1 MFVIC
6 IFFAYTAHLLGE
18 NWVIMRERWPE
29 YRQHCRKP
37 YPEIALRSMGPN
49 MKVAAS
55 IVIYVTLF
63 GTAVVFILLSSRII
77 QHLLASIFGVQ
88 ISFCYLLC
96 IVSLAIMPLT
106 YLKSPADFWLVIV
119 VAMLCTISAV
129 ALVLLGVSF
138 DMSACLPEARY
149 PPFKASS
156 AVLSLGTFLFAFSGH
171 HAFPTIQHDMKR
183 PHEFTKSVMLG
194 FIMIALLYMPLSV
207 YGYVVYGDSM
217 YSSVIDSVQTTW
229 IRYAADL
236 SIAIHCILTLI
247 IMANPLNQQAEDAL
261 NAPHTFGLTRVVI
274 RSCVLGA
281 MLFCALTIPDFGPFM
296 NLHYHTIGMC
306 HITEHMQ
313 PLPERLCPRSQD
325 STVHASIIQ
334 RVAFGL
340 TRVVIRSCVLGAMLF
355 CALTIPDFGPF
366 MNLVGSTTIPLVCA
380 ILPSICNLYLNASV
394 LDHKTQQ
401 YTLASFN
408 EVWSHGTH
416 FTSTSVALVA
426 GVVSAY
432 MSLEE
437 ITLVHFTPPC
447 YLRPFLSVEPSLYN
461 GELISCC
468 GMNRNILA
476 SGNTTELCRI

>member
-1 MFVIC
+1 MTATVLHGLSWVVTAFFIVADMVGGGVVAMPVAFLSTGLFVGLSFMFVIC

-296 NLHYHTIGMC
+296 NL
-306 HITEHMQ
+306 
-313 PLPERLCPRSQD
+313 
-325 STVHASIIQ
+325 
-334 RVAFGL
+334 
-340 TRVVIRSCVLGAMLF
+340 
-355 CALTIPDFGPF
+355 
-366 MNLVGSTTIPLVCA
+366 VGSTTIPLVCA

-408 EVWSHGTH
+408 DVIKRTNRVKLIWNA
-416 FTSTSVALVA
+416 FIICVALVA

>member
-1 MFVIC
+1 MTATVLHGLSWVVTAFFIVADMVGGGVVAMPVAFLSTGLFVGLTFMFVIC

-49 MKVAAS
+49 MKLAAS

-77 QHLLASIFGVQ
+77 HHLLASVFGVQ

-106 YLKSPADFWLVIV
+106 YLKSPADFWLIIV

-129 ALVLLGVSF
+129 VLVLLGVSF
-138 DMSACLPEARY
+138 DMSACLPEAHY

-156 AVLSLGTFLFAFSGH
+156 AILSLGTFLFAFSGH

-183 PHEFTKSVMLG
+183 PHQFTKSVMLG

-217 YSSVIDSVQTTW
+217 HSSVIDSVQTTW
-229 IRYAADL
+229 IRHAADL

-281 MLFCALTIPDFGPFM
+281 MLFCALT
-296 NLHYHTIGMC
+296 L
-306 HITEHMQ
+306 
-313 PLPERLCPRSQD
+313 
-325 STVHASIIQ
+325 
-334 RVAFGL
+334 
-340 TRVVIRSCVLGAMLF
+340 
-355 CALTIPDFGPF
+355 PDFGPF

-380 ILPSICNLYLNASV
+380 ILPSVCNLYLNASV
-394 LDHKTQQ
+394 LDQKTQQ

-408 EVWSHGTH
+408 DVIKRTGRVKLIWNA
-416 FTSTSVALVA
+416 FIICVALVA

-447 YLRPFLSVEPSLYN
+447 YFRPFLSVEPSLYN

-468 GMNRNILA
+468 GTNRNILA
-476 SGNTTELCRI
+476 FGNTTELCRI